1 MREKGEDIR
10 KVGLNSQNPFQSQ
23 AALVESQIKCLN
35 GIYKRVHIFSHR
47 RTHHEFLVG
56 SVPLG
61 LRLGERRPGRR
72 QRAAAAAGVTAT
84 VPSGI
89 ETHDDERGPEAESQ
103 RGGDGGEDLK
113 WEAAR

>member
-1 MREKGEDIR
+1 M
-10 KVGLNSQNPFQSQ
+10 N
-23 AALVESQIKCLN
+23 
-35 GIYKRVHIFSHR
+35 IFSHR
-47 RTHHEFLVG
+47 RAHHEFLVG

-72 QRAAAAAGVTAT
+72 QRAAAGVAAAA

-89 ETHDDERGPEAESQ
+89 ETHDERGPEAESQ

>member
-1 MREKGEDIR
+1 MG
-10 KVGLNSQNPFQSQ
+10 S
-23 AALVESQIKCLN
+23 
-35 GIYKRVHIFSHR
+35 KRVNIFSHR
-47 RTHHEFLVG
+47 RAHHEFLVG

-72 QRAAAAAGVTAT
+72 QRATAATGVAAT

-89 ETHDDERGPEAESQ
+89 ETHDERGPEAESQ
-103 RGGDGGEDLK
+103 RGGNGGEDLK

>member
-1 MREKGEDIR
+1 MG
-10 KVGLNSQNPFQSQ
+10 S
-23 AALVESQIKCLN
+23 
-35 GIYKRVHIFSHR
+35 KRVNIFSHR
-47 RTHHEFLVG
+47 RAHHEFLVG

-72 QRAAAAAGVTAT
+72 QGATAAGVAAT

-89 ETHDDERGPEAESQ
+89 ETHDGRGPEAESQ

-113 WEAAR
+113 WVAAR